1 MTRSFCSINRRFR
14 SYIVTRRVV
23 LWLAIVFTLVATVSS
38 LVLGYLSRNVGL
50 PPDVDNWPQH
60 VLRLPTMIGAVAL
73 SVLIISR
80 QPRNRYGWLW
90 LLFGVTYVVRQAG
103 ETYAAY
109 ALLAQGQ
116 NEVAGVLP
124 LGLEVA
130 WLSDRAWF
138 VYITT
143 VPFLL
148 VLFPNGRFPSRRW
161 RITAWL
167 IILSSLA
174 SALSS
179 GFIPWPEGA
188 AVGPFENPFVLVEG
202 PLATSISDYW
212 AVPLSVVFVSIV
224 AAAVS
229 VLRRLRR
236 ARSVERQQLKWFTL
250 GASFTGV
257 LMVVNISYASVL
269 VLGEVPEFVPQW
281 VWDLANQVAYV
292 ALFGGIAIAIMRY
305 RLYDVDL
312 VIRRTLVYG
321 ILTAALVSIYFT
333 IILALQNAL
342 LVLTNRPQSE
352 MTTVLS
358 TLAIAS
364 LFNPL
369 RTRIQAFIDRRF
381 YRRKYDAQQTLILF
395 GKTLRNA
402 VELAVLTDDMLEI
415 VRETL
420 QPAHVSLWLRA
431 TTGRRRQDDHVDR
444 VS

>member
-1 MTRSFCSINRRFR
+1 MI
-14 SYIVTRRVV
+14 RRVV
-23 LWLAIVFTLVATVSS
+23 LWLAIIFTVVATISL
-38 LVLGYLSRNVGL
+38 LVLGYLGRGVAL
-50 PPDVDNWPQH
+50 PPDVDHWPQH

-73 SVLIISR
+73 GVLIVTR

-90 LLFGVTYVVRQAG
+90 LLFGLTYVLRTAG
-103 ETYAAY
+103 ETYAVY
-109 ALLAQGQ
+109 ALYVQPALGLR
-116 NEVAGVLP
+116 VAGA

-130 WLSDRAWF
+130 WFSDRAWF
-138 VYITT
+138 VYITS

-148 VLFPNGRFPSRRW
+148 VLFPDGRFPSRRW
-161 RITAWL
+161 RIAGWV
-167 IILSSLA
+167 IVLSSLA
-174 SALSS
+174 SALGS
-179 GFIPWPEGA
+179 GFIPWPGGA
-188 AVGPFENPFVLVEG
+188 AVGPFSNPFVLIEG
-202 PLATSISDYW
+202 SLATALNDYW
-212 AVPLSVVFVSIV
+212 AVPLSAVFISIV

-236 ARSVERQQLKWFTL
+236 SWGVQRQQLKWFTL

-269 VLGEVPEFVPQW
+269 VLGEVPEFILQW
-281 VWDLANQVAYV
+281 VWDLANQVAYM
-292 ALFGGIAIAIMRY
+292 ALFSGIGIAIMRY

-321 ILTAALVSIYFT
+321 ILTAALVSIYFA
-333 IILALQNAL
+333 IVLALQSAL

-364 LFNPL
+364 LFNPM

-381 YRRKYDAQQTLILF
+381 YRRKYDAQQTLLLF
-395 GKTLRNA
+395 GKTLRSA
-402 VELAVLTDDMLEI
+402 VELDVLTEDMMAI

-420 QPAHVSLWLRA
+420 QPAHVSLWLPERA
-431 TTGRRRQDDHVDR
+431 AENHRNPEEQDGFVT
-444 VS
+444 V